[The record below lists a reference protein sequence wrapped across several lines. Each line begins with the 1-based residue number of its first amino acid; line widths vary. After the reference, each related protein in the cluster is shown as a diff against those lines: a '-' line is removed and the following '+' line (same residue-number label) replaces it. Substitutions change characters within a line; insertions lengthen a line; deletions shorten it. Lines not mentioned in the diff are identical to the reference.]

1 MFIYKKQ
8 TTITTSKNQ
17 TTMKT
22 KEIENLK
29 SVIKPELLDSV
40 CLRKVLTS
48 RGVDMY
54 ATKVVYQNTG
64 ILLAESKMTLDELKE
79 LVEWA
84 KVEFRNLIKIDKKEQ
99 RIKNKKL

>member
-1 MFIYKKQ
+1 
-8 TTITTSKNQ
+8 
-17 TTMKT
+17 MKT

-29 SVIKPELLDSV
+29 SEIKSDLQSCV

-48 RGVDMY
+48 RGVDVY

-64 ILLAESKMTLDELKE
+64 ILLADSKITVDEIKE

-84 KVEFRNLIKIDKKEQ
+84 KVEFRNLIKVETNNNI
-99 RIKNKKL
+99 

>member
-8 TTITTSKNQ
+8 TTITTTSKNQ

-29 SVIKPELLDSV
+29 SVIELELQSCV
-40 CLRKVLTS
+40 CLRNVLTS
-48 RGVDMY
+48 RGVDVY
-54 ATKVVYQNTG
+54 ATKAVYQNTG
-64 ILLAESKMTLDELKE
+64 ILLADSKITVDEIKE

-84 KVEFRNLIKIDKKEQ
+84 KVEFRNLIKIDKNNN
-99 RIKNKKL
+99 I